1 MNDIVAHYSEGTESE
16 RLTAGIGLL
25 ERERM
30 FEILDRFLP
39 EPPATIFDVGGGAGA
54 YALPLAERG
63 YRVHLFDLTPLHV
76 EQVRQRMLNAASPLV
91 EARVGDARQLD
102 SAAST
107 ADGYLLFGPLYHLT
121 DRVDR
126 IMALREA
133 HRLLK
138 PGGTVVAAAITRF
151 ASLLDGLARG
161 FIDDP
166 QFLDILRND
175 LSSGQHRNPT
185 GNPNYFTRAYFHRP
199 EELEDELEEA
209 GFRGARVF
217 AVQGPGW
224 LRKDFDKHWENL
236 EERHKV
242 LSLIRAVE
250 SERSLMAVSPHVVGV
265 ARKH

>member
-1 MNDIVAHYSEGTESE
+1 MDDIVSHYSAGTESE

-25 ERERM
+25 ERERIL
-30 FEILDRFLP
+30 EILTRCLP
-39 EPPATIFDVGGGAGA
+39 EPPATFFDVGGGTGA
-54 YALPLAERG
+54 YAFPLAERG
-63 YRVHLFDLTPLHV
+63 YRVHLVDLTPLHI
-76 EQVRQRMLNAASPLV
+76 EQVRQRMLHAARPLV

-102 SAAST
+102 SAGST

-126 IMALREA
+126 IAALREA
-133 HRLLK
+133 HRMLK
-138 PGGTVVAAAITRF
+138 PGGTLVAAAITRF

-166 QFLDILRND
+166 PFLEILRND

-185 GNPNYFTRAYFHRP
+185 GNPNYFTTAYFHRP
-199 EELEDELEEA
+199 EEFEDELAEA
-209 GFRGARVF
+209 GFRSVQVF

-224 LRKDFDKHWENL
+224 LRKDFDKHWENI
-236 EERHKV
+236 EERNKV

-265 ARKH
+265 ARKC